1 MRFRVGEPGELG
13 RGVASLR
20 VSRGGLGLEGSFSE
34 SEPSSWSPKS
44 LRSRWDVVA
53 GLEAGDGRGRFFS
66 GSGGVGLVP
75 GGGWE
80 WLGVAGGGW
89 EWLGVAWVTWA
100 AWAGARAGTGAG
112 AGGAGA

>member
-20 VSRGGLGLEGSFSE
+20 LSRGGLGASGGLGLEESFSD
-34 SEPSSWSPKS
+34 SELSSWSPKS

-66 GSGGVGLVP
+66 GSGGLGLVP
-75 GGGWE
+75 GSGWE
-80 WLGVAGGGW
+80 WLGVAGSGW
-89 EWLGVAWVTWA
+89 EWPG
-100 AWAGARAGTGAG
+100 
-112 AGGAGA
+112 

>member
-1 MRFRVGEPGELG
+1 M
-13 RGVASLR
+13 
-20 VSRGGLGLEGSFSE
+20 GLEGSD

-44 LRSRWDVVA
+44 IRSRWDVVA

-66 GSGGVGLVP
+66 GSGGLGLVP